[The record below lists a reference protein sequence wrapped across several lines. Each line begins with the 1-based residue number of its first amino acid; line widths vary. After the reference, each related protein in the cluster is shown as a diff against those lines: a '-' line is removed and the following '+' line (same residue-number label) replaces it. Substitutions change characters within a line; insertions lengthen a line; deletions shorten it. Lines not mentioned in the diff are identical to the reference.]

1 MRVGHFSKCFYG
13 IDYNIGKEIAVK
25 FALNNN
31 KIINYNKEGTTLS
44 KLTNNK
50 FYPKLYNFHHNNNK
64 EYLSKNIMGPDL
76 SKITNF
82 VDKKFLT
89 RKTIRN
95 IGISLI
101 EILEFIHYN
110 HIVHRDIKPSNMV
123 WGVYENN
130 TILNKDTI
138 YLIDFGESC
147 YVGKLFFDEEEEN
160 FGRRGTTM
168 FMSINA
174 HLSKRPC
181 PTDDIESMFY
191 LCFILYYIHQRKD
204 FLGKNWNLR
213 RLTKKIKL

>member
-1 MRVGHFSKCFYG
+1 MIYFNNLVLRAGHFSKCFYG

-31 KIINYNKEGTTLS
+31 KIINYNKEGTILS
-44 KLTNNK
+44 KLINNK
-50 FYPKLYNFHHNNNK
+50 FYPKLYNFHNSNNK
-64 EYLSKNIMGPDL
+64 EYLAKNIMGPDL

-101 EILEFIHYN
+101 EILEFILYN

-130 TILNKDTI
+130 TILNK
-138 YLIDFGESC
+138 E
-147 YVGKLFFDEEEEN
+147 KNLFN
-160 FGRRGTTM
+160 
-168 FMSINA
+168 
-174 HLSKRPC
+174 
-181 PTDDIESMFY
+181 
-191 LCFILYYIHQRKD
+191 
-204 FLGKNWNLR
+204 
-213 RLTKKIKL
+213 RLW